1 MKITFLAIGAE
12 NLGIE
17 ALSAAL
23 KGAKHEVT
31 LAYDP
36 SLFDDLVYYK
46 IPFLARLFNVKSK
59 IIKKV
64 VASKPD
70 LIGINVFVDNFK
82 WACYMAREIKKI
94 IDVPVIF
101 GGVFPT
107 ACPERVL
114 KEDCVDMIC
123 LGEGEEPLL
132 ELISSMEKGEMDY
145 NIKNLWFKKDG
156 KIIKNEARNLQ
167 DLDKLPLY
175 DKALFEGEIPAKN
188 YYLTVTQKGCP
199 FNCTYCEHNFLRK
212 FDQGKGKH
220 LRRRSIDNILE
231 ELKIMKERYKFK
243 EIDFKD
249 NVFTV
254 DKQWTLDFLK
264 RYQKEINLPFRIL
277 SHPLCID
284 EDIAKALKEAGVHRI
299 QLGIQSL
306 NQKTRNEVLKRFETD
321 EQIMKCF
328 RALDKYKVD
337 YSVDHIFGLPGETE
351 EDLITAAKIYAK
363 LKSCSRVTVFW
374 LTYFPKTDMVEIAR
388 KAGLIGEKD
397 MESIENGQEPAYQ
410 SEEGSLRDKKLKDTF
425 KNYQLLFRIIPTLP
439 EFVVNFILDHK
450 LQRYFKYLPRKFMI
464 LLADHYV
471 SFARHDY
478 AAIHYLRYYLFQMK
492 KVMKL
497 KILNQKYG
505 VYR

>member
-1 MKITFLAIGAE
+1 MRITFLAIGAE

-17 ALSAAL
+17 ALSAFL
-23 KGAKHEVT
+23 KKAGHEVT

-46 IPFLARLFNVKSK
+46 IPFLARLFDVKAK
-59 IIKKV
+59 AIKKV
-64 VASKPD
+64 VESKPD
-70 LIGINVFVDNFK
+70 LVGINVFVDNFR
-82 WACYMAREIKKI
+82 WACYMAKEIKKR
-94 IDVPVIF
+94 IDVPIIF

-114 KEDCVDMIC
+114 KEDCVDMVC
-123 LGEGEEPLL
+123 LGEGEEAML
-132 ELISSMEKGEMDY
+132 ELVNSIKAGEIDC

-156 KIIKNEARNLQ
+156 QIIKNEVRDLQ
-167 DLDKLPLY
+167 DLNNLPSY
-175 DKALFEGEIPAKN
+175 DKALFEDEIPMKN

-212 FDQGKGKH
+212 FDQGHGQH
-220 LRRRSIDNILE
+220 LRKRNIDNILT
-231 ELKIMKERYKFK
+231 ELKIMKERYGFK

-254 DKQWTLDFLK
+254 DKQWTLEFLK
-264 RYQKEINLPFRIL
+264 RYQEEINLPFRIL

-284 EDIAKALKEAGVHRI
+284 DDIAKALKGAGVHRI
-299 QLGIQSL
+299 QLGIQSM

-328 RALDKYKVD
+328 EALDKYKVN

-351 EDLITAAKIYAK
+351 EDLIIAARVYAK

-374 LTYFPKTDMVEIAR
+374 LTYFPKTDMVEIAK
-388 KAGLIGEKD
+388 KAGLINEKD
-397 MESIENGQEPAYQ
+397 IENIESGKEPAYQ
-410 SEEGSLRDKKLKDTF
+410 SEEGSIRDEKLKDTF
-425 KNYQLLFRIIPTLP
+425 KNYQLLFRIIPILP
-439 EFVVNFILDHK
+439 EFVVNFILNHE
-450 LQRYFKYLPRKFMI
+450 LQKYFKYFPRKFI
-464 LLADHYV
+464 IFLADHYV

-492 KVMKL
+492 KITKA
-497 KILNQKYG
+497 KIL
-505 VYR
+505 R